1 MRTNS
6 KIICTL
12 GPASHSEKVICGMAK
27 AGMAVARINFSH
39 GDHQQHQK
47 TIDAVRHVN
56 KKKKTRIKLL
66 QDLEGYRIRIG
77 HLKKPIELKPKD
89 RIRMSNV
96 PQPPANVVPID
107 YTGVNCT
114 LKKGLDVFVDD
125 GLICLRVINSNKRS
139 IHLEVINGGIL
150 KSRKGVNIPSLKL
163 RSNILTE
170 KDQEDISFGIKN
182 EFDYV
187 AQSFVRNKMDI
198 KRVSQLLKPHLPRC
212 RMIAKIENQ
221 EGIRN
226 LDSISDACDGVIV
239 ARGDL
244 GVSFPI
250 YKIPMIQKEI
260 INHCNRQQKMVIT
273 ATQMLESMTHSP
285 RPTRAEVGDV
295 ANAIIDGS
303 NFVMLSGETA
313 VGSYPVESVA
323 MMKQVIC
330 YTEKAVRKSLMF

>member
-12 GPASHSEKVICGMAK
+12 GPASHSEKVIYEMAK
-27 AGMAVARINFSH
+27 AGMAIARINFSH
-39 GDHQQHQK
+39 GDHVQHQK

-77 HLKKPIELKPKD
+77 HLKKPIELQPKD
-89 RIRMSNV
+89 RIRMSNASN
-96 PQPPANVVPID
+96 PSANVIPLD
-107 YTGVNCT
+107 YTAANCT
-114 LKKGLDVFVDD
+114 LKKGLYVFIDD
-125 GLICLRVINSNKRS
+125 GLICLRVTGSNNRS
-139 IHLEVINGGIL
+139 TYLEVINGGIL

-163 RSNILTE
+163 KSDILTE
-170 KDQEDISFGIKN
+170 KDQEDIAFGIKN

-198 KRVSQLLKPHLPRC
+198 KRVSQLIRPHLPQC
-212 RMIAKIENQ
+212 RMVAKIENRD
-221 EGIRN
+221 GIKN
-226 LDSISDACDGVIV
+226 LDSIVDACDGVIV

-244 GVSFPI
+244 GVSLPI
-250 YKIPMIQKEI
+250 YKIPMIQKKI
-260 INHCNRQQKMVIT
+260 INYCNRQEKMVIT

-313 VGSYPVESVA
+313 VGEYPEQSVS

-330 YTEKAVRKSLMF
+330 YTEKTIRKSLMF